1 MPPAPPSDPAL
12 PSPASS
18 PTPIAAITRLRPWLR
33 RLAAP
38 AVTAVLLALL
48 VRQLAASGAQI
59 DPRAALARVSP
70 AWLLAGVACFVAVNV
85 IRAVRFQHLI
95 PRPDVG
101 ATTFMPIGFALS
113 FLNNILP
120 FRGGE
125 VVFVV
130 AMRAGYGIPAA
141 DSTAA
146 LFLARMLD
154 YLAVAAWFVPL
165 AALSLHRLPPTTA
178 WPVAGTP
185 TAWLIGIAIAFM
197 TALGA
202 LVAALAGLGP
212 RALDLTRR
220 ALARAGLD
228 RRPLAR
234 RAVDFA
240 DRTVLAF
247 DALRSRRT
255 YAVAFA
261 LTALL
266 WLGIFAWQYS
276 FIQGLN
282 LAVDPASRG
291 FADLGF
297 PLFVVGATF
306 GTLSKA
312 VPVPT
317 MGGHGVT
324 EVGWTLGFTLVGVS
338 VATAIAGSLGIT
350 LLTLFISTLFGLPAL
365 WWMERRRAAR
375 ARLAR

>member
-1 MPPAPPSDPAL
+1 M
-12 PSPASS
+12 
-18 PTPIAAITRLRPWLR
+18 TPLRAWLR

-59 DPRAALARVSP
+59 DPAAALARVSP
-70 AWLLAGVACFVAVNV
+70 AWLAAGVACFVAVNI
-85 IRAVRFQHLI
+85 IRAVRFRHLI

-101 ATTFMPIGFALS
+101 ATAFMPIGFALS

-125 VVFVV
+125 VAFVV
-130 AMRAGYGIPAA
+130 AMRAGHGIPAA
-141 DSTAA
+141 DATAA

-165 AALSLHRLPPTTA
+165 AALSLHRLPPTTG

-212 RALDLTRR
+212 HAVDLTRR
-220 ALARAGLD
+220 ALARTRLD
-228 RRPLAR
+228 HRPLAR
-234 RAVDFA
+234 RGLDFGQ
-240 DRTVLAF
+240 RTVHAF

-255 YAVAFA
+255 YAITFA
-261 LTALL
+261 LTMLL

-276 FIQGLN
+276 FIRGLD
-282 LAVDPASRG
+282 LAAGPAGPG
-291 FADLGF
+291 FTDLGF

-324 EVGWTLGFTLVGVS
+324 EVGWTLGFTLVGVP

-350 LLTLFISTLFGLPAL
+350 ILTLVVSTAFGLPAL
-365 WWMERRRAAR
+365 WWMERQRAAR
-375 ARLAR
+375 ARTPA